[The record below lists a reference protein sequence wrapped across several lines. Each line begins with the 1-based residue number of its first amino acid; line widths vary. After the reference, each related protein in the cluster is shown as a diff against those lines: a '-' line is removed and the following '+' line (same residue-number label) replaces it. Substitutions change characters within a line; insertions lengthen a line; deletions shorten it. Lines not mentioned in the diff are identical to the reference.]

1 MIPLRNATSIAARRR
16 GVVVNSFAPA
26 LTWQELTGERELT
39 MTDGQARQKL
49 LDFDRRYR
57 LILGIADLIADSAA
71 QADAGSSAGIL
82 RNGARNRPATR
93 RASESAPALAQLAT
107 HSIAWFYGSLV
118 IGRLANPRKIGGIGA
133 TGERH
138 QHARHRL

>member
-71 QADAGSSAGIL
+71 RKRMPEVQLEYSATEREIDQLRAAHPNLLLPWPSWPRIRSPGST
-82 RNGARNRPATR
+82 AR
-93 RASESAPALAQLAT
+93 
-107 HSIAWFYGSLV
+107 
-118 IGRLANPRKIGGIGA
+118 
-133 TGERH
+133 
-138 QHARHRL
+138 